1 MYGNDSAELYDLLHS
16 ARGKDF
22 EGEAAAVAA
31 LVGDRKPDAASLL
44 DIACGTGAH
53 LARFAARFPH
63 VEGVELSEPMLDL
76 ARARL
81 PGVPLTLGD
90 MRDFDLGRRFD
101 AAVCLFGSLGYVD
114 SADELDSALRS
125 FARHLNPGGVL
136 VVEPWWAP
144 DTFTPGHVSADVVE
158 ADGTRVARVSHAS
171 LATPAGDASLMRV
184 HYVVAHPDHGIR
196 HFAEDHVCRLFDSA
210 RYEAAFTAAGLAF
223 ERVESP
229 VSARGFLV
237 GVRK

>member
-22 EGEAAAVAA
+22 GAEAAAVAG
-31 LVGDRKPDAASLL
+31 LIDDRMPGAASLL

-53 LARFAARFPH
+53 LARFAERYAR
-63 VEGVELSEPMLDL
+63 VEGVELSESMLSL
-76 ARARL
+76 ARTRL
-81 PGVPLTLGD
+81 PGVPLALGD

-101 AAVCLFGSLGYVD
+101 AAVCLFGSIGYVD
-114 SADELDSALRS
+114 SADQLDATLRS

-136 VVEPWWAP
+136 VVEPWWGP

-158 ADGTRVARVSHAS
+158 VEGTSVARVSHAS
-171 LATPAGDASLMRV
+171 LATPAGEASLMRV
-184 HYVVAHPDHGIR
+184 HYVVAHPDHGVR
-196 HFAEDHVCRLFDSA
+196 HFTEDHLCRLFGRD
-210 RYEAAFTAAGLAF
+210 RYEAAFTAAGFAF
-223 ERVESP
+223 EQVESP

>member
-114 SADELDSALRS
+114 SADELDAALRS